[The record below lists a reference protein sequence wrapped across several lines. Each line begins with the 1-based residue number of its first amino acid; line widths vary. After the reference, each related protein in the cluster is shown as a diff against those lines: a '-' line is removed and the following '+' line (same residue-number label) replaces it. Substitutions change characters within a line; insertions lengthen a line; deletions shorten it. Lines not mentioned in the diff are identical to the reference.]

1 MVRFDYHTA
10 QIQGTRPR
18 QEDSCGIHYDGGT
31 LSAVLADG
39 LGGYRCGD
47 IAAEL
52 TVDQVLEE
60 LQHAVSDDP
69 RRPPAVN
76 LRAAA
81 RKAHDAVNHYRQT
94 HPECGR
100 MAATLIAVSIDDTTG
115 LLHYLAAGDSLL
127 LGLTSWGVADLH
139 RQQRTSGMV
148 TCAVG
153 YTLEEMECT
162 DEGILLQPGDR
173 FLLAS
178 DGIETLERPA
188 IARLLRQAPDAR
200 SAVESLLAAIEAQAS
215 PKQDNTTIIALFVGR
230 EGA

>member
-1 MVRFDYHTA
+1 MYHFDYHA
-10 QIQGTRPR
+10 GQIPGARPR
-18 QEDSCGIHYDGGT
+18 QEDSWGFHYDGGM

-60 LQHAVSDDP
+60 LQLAVSDDP
-69 RRPPAVN
+69 RRPTAVS

-81 RKAHDAVNHYRQT
+81 HKAHEAVNHYRQT

-100 MAATLIAVSIDDTTG
+100 MAATLVAVSIDVTIDV
-115 LLHYLAAGDSLL
+115 LHYLAAGDGLL

-153 YTLEEMECT
+153 YTLEEMECPN
-162 DEGILLQPGDR
+162 EGIPLQPGDR

-215 PKQDNTTIIALFVGR
+215 PKQDNATIIAVFVG
-230 EGA
+230 EEDE